1 MFIKNYFHFIL
12 EHKNLSIQD
21 SHILNLVF
29 DNLEPLQ
36 NHSSS
41 SIQSLVRNLRLIIS
55 ARNASKSSSFN
66 SEESIQRQESLKKY
80 QEAMDALQDEILP
93 IKARGI
99 VMLKEMVLEKDPL
112 MNEDVNLNRVLD
124 IFIQMIQDEER

>member
-1 MFIKNYFHFIL
+1 
-12 EHKNLSIQD
+12 
-21 SHILNLVF
+21 LNLVF

-41 SIQSLVRNLRLIIS
+41 SIQSLVRNLRLTIS
-55 ARNASKSSSFN
+55 ARNASKSSSLN

-99 VMLKEMVLEKDPL
+99 VILKEMVLEKDPL
-112 MNEDVNLNRVLD
+112 MNEDVNLSRVLD
-124 IFIQMIQDEER
+124 IFIQMIQDEERYFYLFI